1 MDSRECT
8 LWDVFYRQEEDPER
22 EIWLPR
28 VMGGEE
34 GEEEVRVSGEQR
46 EGSGRRGNAGS
57 GRMLYKGLAAIL
69 SKRGDQRAF
78 TRFKTVRHTSL
89 GSQVLLWL
97 RTLQFVWLAPSNML
111 GNRHAGLIR
120 RLIYLGKNRDIR
132 DKKRKTCKCL

>member
-1 MDSRECT
+1 MPIREWIAESALYGMCFIGKRRT
-8 LWDVFYRQEEDPER
+8 QR

-34 GEEEVRVSGEQR
+34 EKEEFRVSEEQR

-57 GRMLYKGLAAIL
+57 GRMLFKGLAAIL

-89 GSQVLLWL
+89 GSQVLLWP
-97 RTLQFVWLAPSNML
+97 RTLLFV
-111 GNRHAGLIR
+111 
-120 RLIYLGKNRDIR
+120 
-132 DKKRKTCKCL
+132 